1 MIKFGKEV
9 KMFFLKLQD
18 QPNYLLAPD
27 QPKLPVN
34 YNLRC
39 FLKKLWFFMNFRKQK
54 H

>member
-18 QPNYLLAPD
+18 QPNYLLTPD

-39 FLKKLWFFMNFRKQK
+39 FFLKKYGFL
-54 H
+54 